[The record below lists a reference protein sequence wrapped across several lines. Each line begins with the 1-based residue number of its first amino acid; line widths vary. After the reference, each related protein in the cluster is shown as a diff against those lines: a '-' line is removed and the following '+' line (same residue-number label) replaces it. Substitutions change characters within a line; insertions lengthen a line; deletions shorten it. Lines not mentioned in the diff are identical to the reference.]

1 MIRIRKGLDLP
12 IKGKP
17 EQAVS
22 AGPAVRHVAVL
33 GGEYHGMKPTM
44 AVAEGDPVELGQVL
58 FSDKKTPG
66 VDYTSPAGGRVVQI
80 NRGAKR
86 ALQSVVIEIAEGDE
100 PARSL
105 PVLDAAQI
113 GSQTRDQA
121 VERLLESGL
130 WTTLRTR
137 PFGRVPAVDAV
148 PEALFVNLMDT
159 SPLAPNPAVIL
170 QRHREAL
177 AAGLR
182 LLAKLAPKV
191 YLCKQAGVSI
201 EVPDLSN
208 GTVHEFDGPH
218 PAGLPGTH
226 IHFLH
231 PVGPG
236 RSVWTI
242 GYADVL
248 NVGATLLTGRLDVRR
263 TIALGG
269 APVASPRLLETRVGA
284 CVSELV
290 AGHCDTDPRVNRL
303 VSGSVLAGHWAK
315 AHADYLGRLH
325 TQVSVVR
332 EDSGRHFLHYL
343 WPGSKRHSVL
353 PAFAS
358 ALSGEE
364 LEFTTTRNGSAR
376 AMVPVNAYERVMPLD
391 ILPTQLLRALLVGDI
406 ESAIALGALEL
417 VEEDLALCTYAC
429 PGKYEYGVV
438 LRDML
443 DRIFREG

>member
-22 AGPAVRHVAVL
+22 AGPAVRHVALL

-44 AVAEGDPVELGQVL
+44 AVAEGDAVERGQVL

-86 ALQSVVIEIAEGDE
+86 ALQSVVIEVADGEE
-100 PARSL
+100 PMRAFPTL
-105 PVLDAAQI
+105 NAAQI
-113 GSQTRDQA
+113 GGQSREQA
-121 VERLLESGL
+121 IELLTLTGL

-137 PFGRVPAVDAV
+137 PFGRVPELDAQ

-159 SPLAPNPAVIL
+159 NPLAANPAVVL
-170 QRHREAL
+170 QRNRESL

-182 LLAKLAPKV
+182 LLSKLAPKV
-191 YLCKQAGVSI
+191 YMCKQAGVSLDL
-201 EVPDLSN
+201 PDLSN

-218 PAGLPGTH
+218 PAGLVGTH

-231 PVGPG
+231 PVGAG
-236 RSVWTI
+236 RSVWAI

-248 NVGATLLTGRLDVRR
+248 NIGATLLSGRLDVER
-263 TIALGG
+263 TVALGG
-269 APVASPRLLETRVGA
+269 ASVSAPRLLQSRVGA

-290 AGHCDTDPRVNRL
+290 AGSCDPDPRVNRL
-303 VSGSVLAGHWAK
+303 VSGSVLSGHWAR

-325 TQVSVVR
+325 TQVSVLR
-332 EDSGRHFLHYL
+332 EDNGRHFLHYL

-358 ALSGEE
+358 ALSGGE

-417 VEEDLALCTYAC
+417 DEEDLALCTYAC
-429 PGKYEYGVV
+429 PGKYEYGIV

-443 DRIFREG
+443 DRIHREG